1 MLFLLLGLAAAGPPA
16 ALVPALQPGDLVF
29 HRSTSR
35 QSEAIA
41 RATHSPLTHVGV
53 VLEHQGT
60 LEVFEAIQPVGW
72 ASIDAWVARGAPG
85 TLVVK
90 RLRDADVVLDDATLA
105 RMARLATTWEGRPY
119 DAAFAWSDEQLYCSE
134 LVHKLYARA
143 ASVELG
149 ALQHLADFDLADPVV
164 ATALRGRYGDRVPL
178 QEVVLSP
185 AALAADGRLVEVR

>member
-1 MLFLLLGLAAAGPPA
+1 MLLLLLSLATAAPPA
-16 ALVPALQPGDLVF
+16 APALQPGDLVF

-53 VLEHQGT
+53 VLEHEGT
-60 LEVFEAIQPVGW
+60 LQVFEAVQPVGW
-72 ASIDAWVARGAPG
+72 AAVDVWIARGAPD
-85 TLVVK
+85 TLLVK
-90 RLRDADVVLDDATLA
+90 RLRDADAVLVPATLA
-105 RMARLATTWEGRPY
+105 RMAALAATWEGRSY

-149 ALQHLADFDLADPVV
+149 ALQRLVDFDLADPTV
-164 ATALRGRYGDRVPL
+164 ATALRARYGDRPPL

-185 AALAADGRLVEVR
+185 AALAADPRLVDVR